1 MTPCLGLRVEAE
13 KEGRVAGTGC
23 SPHRLLRLV
32 SQANS
37 QNANEIVGGVEDTGY
52 GDLLA
57 EVVRSEALIIDP
69 EEARVGGVAQ
79 DDLTIGSSADGAG
92 DVQQGPPDALLR
104 LLRCGARVWAWGPCE
119 CRGREDDRK
128 NDRRDKEREQT
139 HGIRTQIFQTR
150 TSDIGI

>member
-1 MTPCLGLRVEAE
+1 MNHWHYAVELADQRKQIPTANGTVGMTQCLCLRVEAE

-37 QNANEIVGGVEDTGY
+37 QNANEIVGAVEDAGY

-69 EEARVGGVAQ
+69 EEAGVGGVAQ
-79 DDLTIGSSADGAG
+79 DDLTLGSSADGAG
-92 DVQQGPPDALLR
+92 DVQQGSPDALLR
-104 LLRCGARVWAWGPCE
+104 LVRGGARVWGPCE
-119 CRGREDDRK
+119 CRGRENDRK
-128 NDRRDKEREQT
+128 
-139 HGIRTQIFQTR
+139 
-150 TSDIGI
+150 SD

>member
-1 MTPCLGLRVEAE
+1 MTRCCVWALNRK

-37 QNANEIVGGVEDTGY
+37 QDADEVVGGVEDTGY

-69 EEARVGGVAQ
+69 EEAGVGGVAE
-79 DDLTIGSSADGAG
+79 DDLALGSFADGAG
-92 DVQQGPPDALLR
+92 DVQQGTPQGLVR
-104 LLRCGARVWAWGPCE
+104 LLRGGG
-119 CRGREDDRK
+119 RGRA
-128 NDRRDKEREQT
+128 
-139 HGIRTQIFQTR
+139 G
-150 TSDIGI
+150 G